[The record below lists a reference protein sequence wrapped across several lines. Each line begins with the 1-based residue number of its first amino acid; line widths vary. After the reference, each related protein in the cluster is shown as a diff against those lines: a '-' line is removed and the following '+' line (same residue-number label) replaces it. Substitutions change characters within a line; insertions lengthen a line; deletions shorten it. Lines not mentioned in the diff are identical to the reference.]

1 MKIPKHAIS
10 KTVGILVILF
20 TSFGAI
26 AEERKSYDALEF
38 GQIANKFTDV
48 FEGLTL
54 RTVVGFELNRNLCDV
69 ASVLVDSS
77 FWDLL

>member
-38 GQIANKFTDV
+38 GQFANKFTDV
-48 FEGLTL
+48 FEGPTL
-54 RTVVGFELNRNLCDV
+54 RTVSVFLTYGSKVECGGFIECY
-69 ASVLVDSS
+69 
-77 FWDLL
+77 